1 MILLILGLTLCIGA
15 QAACTG
21 ERGRTLAQALG
32 RPRQLALVAAAA
44 VAGSA
49 LVIAGK
55 SSAAFIQIWVPPFPL
70 RDMTNLVMIAACI
83 AFAAGLLPD
92 SHTRVLVRHPLLVG
106 LALAGIAHLLSNGDL
121 APMLLFGLPTL
132 WALLQVVMR
141 ERKGLVTP
149 VAPGLQWDA
158 AAILLGMIAYGGL
171 LVFHGPLFGFALTG
185 PL

>member
-1 MILLILGLTLCIGA
+1 MILLILGLALCFGA

-21 ERGRTLAQALG
+21 ERGPALAQALG
-32 RPRQLALVAAAA
+32 RPRLLALVTAAA

-70 RDMTNLVMIAACI
+70 RDKTNLVMIAACI
-83 AFAAGLLPD
+83 VFAAGLLPD

-121 APMLLFGLPTL
+121 ASMLLFGLPTL
-132 WALLQVVMR
+132 WALLQVLVR
-141 ERKGLVTP
+141 ERKGLVRP
-149 VAPGLQWDA
+149 VEPTLQWDA
-158 AAILLGMIAYGGL
+158 AAILLGMIAYGAL

>member
-15 QAACTG
+15 LAACTG

-106 LALAGIAHLLSNGDL
+106 LALAGIAHLLSNGDI
-121 APMLLFGLPTL
+121 ASMLLFGLPTL